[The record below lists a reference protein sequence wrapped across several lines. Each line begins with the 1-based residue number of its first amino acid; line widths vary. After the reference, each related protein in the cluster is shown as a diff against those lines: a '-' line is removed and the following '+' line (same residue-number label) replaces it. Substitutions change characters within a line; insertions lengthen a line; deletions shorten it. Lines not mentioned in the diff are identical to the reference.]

1 MIDSD
6 AGGRADRSSAET
18 ALLLDQTAPVVT
30 RVCRA
35 AEVIIGL
42 EPRRYLHA
50 GPPIAIEDV
59 PGPMRGAL
67 IGALLFEGEAATLAE
82 AVAILDAK
90 EVTISPCHE
99 SGAVGAMAGIITPR
113 MPGVFAEAGS
123 RSAFSPLNEGIGGAV
138 RYGSHDRATLT
149 KLAFLAD
156 QAAPLLDR
164 AVRACNGIE
173 MAPVIA
179 EGLRRGDECHNR
191 LVATSANLGLQLA
204 PYIASEGGKEAAQ
217 TLEMIASNGHFAL
230 PFVLAAAKVIADSA
244 TGVPQSP
251 VVTAMA
257 GNGKEF
263 GIQVSG
269 LGGRWFLAP
278 SPVGE
283 PKLIDGASISDVTP
297 TMGDS
302 MITETIGLGA
312 FALTAAPAISSFI
325 GGTPE
330 AARELV
336 TEMRSICVSESS
348 RFLLPYDG
356 YRGSP
361 VGLDVRL
368 VAKAGVAPVINNGLA
383 HRLPGRGRVGAGLTR
398 IPVEPFALAAD
409 ALRGQAERA
418 FSS

>member
-1 MIDSD
+1 MTDPE
-6 AGGRADRSSAET
+6 AGGRADRSAEET
-18 ALLLDQTAPVVT
+18 ASLLDRTAPVVT

-35 AEVIIGL
+35 AEVIAGL
-42 EPRRYLHA
+42 GSRRYLHA
-50 GPPIAIEDV
+50 GPPIAIGDI

-67 IGALLFEGEAATLAE
+67 IGALLFEGEAATPAE
-82 AVAILDAK
+82 AVAILDAG

-113 MPGVFAEAGS
+113 MPGVFAEFGS
-123 RSAFSPLNEGIGGAV
+123 RGAFSPLNEGIGGAV
-138 RYGSHDRATLT
+138 RYGSYDDATLA
-149 KLAFLAD
+149 KLTFMAD
-156 QAAPLLDR
+156 RAAPLLDR
-164 AVRACNGIE
+164 AVRSCKGIE
-173 MAPVIA
+173 MSPVMA

-191 LVATSANLGLQLA
+191 LVATSASLGLQLA
-204 PYIASEGGKEAAQ
+204 PHIASEGGSEAAQ
-217 TLEMIASNGHFAL
+217 VLQMIASNGHFAL
-230 PFVLAAAKVIADSA
+230 PFVIAAAKVIADSA
-244 TGVPQSP
+244 AGVPRSP
-251 VVTAMA
+251 IVTAMA

-283 PKLIDGASISDVTP
+283 PKLLDGASISDVTA

-330 AARELV
+330 SARGLV
-336 TEMRSICVSESS
+336 TEMRSICVCESS
-348 RFLLPYDG
+348 RFLVPYDG

-361 VGLDVRL
+361 VGIDVRL
-368 VAKAGVAPVINNGLA
+368 VARSGVAPVINNGLA

-398 IPVEPFALAAD
+398 IPVEPFVLAAD
-409 ALRGQAERA
+409 ALRGQAEQA
-418 FSS
+418 SEP